1 MRSIDVH
8 AHVTP
13 QCFWRAT
20 EKGGDWHSLKRE
32 KDERGQETA
41 IVGGRRQPLPP
52 RARWTPEERLADM
65 DSLGVDVHVVSPYVG
80 FYNYDLDAKI
90 AAATSRATNDE
101 ISAMTRAWPKRFAGL
116 GTLPMQD
123 VKGAITELERC
134 MTQLGL
140 KGAEINDHVNGRTL
154 DEPEFR
160 PFWKAAEQLGALIF
174 FHQAGETLVTPRTK
188 RYHLPNTVG
197 NLVDR
202 AVTFA
207 TLVSGGVM
215 DEYPDL
221 KIVLGHGGGYTC
233 YGIGRM
239 DRGWQ
244 VRTEARANIQQ
255 PPSAYLRRFYYD
267 CIVYTESA
275 LRFLIDTV
283 GADRVVFGTDWPY
296 DMALDWPV
304 SWILA
309 MESLTQEEKEAI
321 LWRNLERL
329 LNLCEARRA
338 QIPTEPRMLPTS
350 S

>member
-1 MRSIDVH
+1 MRSIDIH

-20 EKGGDWHSLKRE
+20 ENGGDWHGIKRE
-32 KDERGQETA
+32 KNAKGSEAA
-41 IVGGRRQPLPP
+41 IVGGKPQPLPP
-52 RARWTPEERLADM
+52 RAKWAPEERLADM

-80 FYNYDLDAKI
+80 FYNYQLDGKI
-90 AAATSRATNDE
+90 ATATARAINDE
-101 ISAMTRAWPKRFAGL
+101 IASMTRAWPKRFAGL

-123 VKGAITELERC
+123 VKASIAELERG
-134 MTQLGL
+134 MIQLGL

-154 DEPEFR
+154 EEPEFR

-174 FHQAGETLVTPRTK
+174 FHQAGETLVTQRTR
-188 RYHLPNTVG
+188 RYHLTNTIG

-244 VRTEARANIQQ
+244 VRTEARAHISQ

-309 MESLTQEEKEAI
+309 MESLTQSEKEAI

-329 LNLCEARRA
+329 LG
-338 QIPTEPRMLPTS
+338 I
-350 S
+350 